1 MKILTNDQTVEAI
14 KEVMAS
20 QEGQPQNIRL
30 YIAGMG
36 CSGPSFGLT
45 LDEKSDTDLVD
56 DASGVSFI
64 MGSDIYEQIGDMV
77 VEITDGG
84 YLVKPVN
91 PPESACG
98 SCAGSCG

>member
-1 MKILTNDQTVEAI
+1 MKITTNDQTVKAI

-20 QEGQPQNIRL
+20 QEGQAQNIRL

-56 DASGVSFI
+56 EASGISFI
-64 MGSDIYEQIGDMV
+64 MGTEIYDQIGDMV
-77 VEITDGG
+77 VELTEGG